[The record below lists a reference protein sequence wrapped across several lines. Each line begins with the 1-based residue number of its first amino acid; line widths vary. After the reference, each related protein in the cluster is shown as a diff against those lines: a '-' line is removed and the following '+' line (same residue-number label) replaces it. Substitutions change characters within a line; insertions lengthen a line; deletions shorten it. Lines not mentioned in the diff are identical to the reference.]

1 MGLIHTVTGSVD
13 SGDLGPVLPHEH
25 LPLHFLAQ
33 EDDEF
38 EPGSKQI
45 VKSWYEGI
53 FDELLK
59 TQFRTMVA
67 CIPIGHGRDVEFR
80 KELIGDRPI
89 NVIMATGFY
98 KDDKQPKWAREKS
111 ADECTDLMVSEI
123 EEGIGDSGVRAGI
136 IKLAPTASS
145 GQSRKVCRAGVNASL
160 QTGARITTHSA
171 GCSRESF
178 DLLTEFGAA
187 PENIYIGH
195 ADFADHDENA
205 DICRRGG
212 NLLFTVWD
220 VEYMIPERLMYRRFA
235 DLIEAG
241 YTDNLLMS
249 VDFAIMV
256 QNGKRPTYLS
266 WTLYGVEGRTHAYL
280 ATTVIPVLRKDYGV
294 SEEDLYT
301 ITVENPRRMLD
312 FRGN

>member
-1 MGLIHTVTGSVD
+1 M
-13 SGDLGPVLPHEH
+13 LPHEH
-25 LPLHFLAQ
+25 LPLHFFAQ

-38 EPGSKQI
+38 EPGSKSI

-53 FDELLK
+53 FNDLLK

-98 KDDKQPKWAREKS
+98 KDDKQPEWAREKS
-111 ADECTDLMVSEI
+111 AEECCGLMVKEI
-123 EEGIGDSGVRAGI
+123 EEGIGDTGVRAGI
-136 IKLAPTASS
+136 IKLAPAASS
-145 GQSRKVCRAGVNASL
+145 GQSRKVCRAGVMASL
-160 QTGARITTHSA
+160 QSGARITTHS
-171 GCSRESF
+171 SRCGLESF
-178 DLLTEFGAA
+178 DLLTGYGAN
-187 PENIYIGH
+187 PENVYVGH

-205 DICRRGG
+205 EICRRGG
-212 NLLFTVWD
+212 NLLFTTWD
-220 VEYMIPERLMYRRFA
+220 VDYMIPDRLMYRRFA

-241 YTDNLLMS
+241 YADRLLMS

-256 QNGKRPTYLS
+256 HNGKSPTFLS

-280 ATTVIPVLRKDYGV
+280 ANTVIPVLKKDYGM
-294 SEEDLYT
+294 SEEDLRT
-301 ITVENPRRMLD
+301 ITVGNPSRMLD
-312 FRGN
+312 FRSRTASEPHPP